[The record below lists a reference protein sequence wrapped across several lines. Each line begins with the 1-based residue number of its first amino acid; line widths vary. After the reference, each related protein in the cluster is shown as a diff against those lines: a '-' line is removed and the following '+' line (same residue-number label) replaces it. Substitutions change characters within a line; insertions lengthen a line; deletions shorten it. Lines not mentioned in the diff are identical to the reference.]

1 VVETVQEVKRVKST
15 DVQAQKIRGSQDVR
29 AMKDPEQIKK
39 EIRDLESK
47 EQLTEIQKRKLAMLK
62 SSLTEIE
69 VDVVV
74 ERQVATQQRVTEKK
88 VTEELDLTYRHA
100 VQGKSERDNAATV
113 FNELVAAMQ
122 ADFDELVKD
131 TLKKDIDHPEKNV
144 ILLKK
149 LNDNKKDHHSLR
161 MRALILKNIY
171 STPRLMNGLIGDQ
184 DVTTRRRGLLEQVL
198 KLIDS
203 NDLNYP
209 FLNNTAPVKKL

>member
-1 VVETVQEVKRVKST
+1 MVETVQEVKRVKST

-149 LNDNKKDHHSLR
+149 LNDYKKDHHSLR